1 MPTFKNQAELL
12 KEGDSLFAALS
23 ANSADLGHLN
33 GSREKLESLLE
44 QMREAL
50 TQQSALTASKQETSK
65 QLDQLFRN
73 GAKLITFLRK
83 GVAEHYGSE
92 NEKVVEFGLQPFRGR
107 RRSLTPVPPP
117 PPPAVE

>member
-12 KEGDSLFAALS
+12 KEGDSLFTALS
-23 ANSADLGHLN
+23 ANQADLNHLS
-33 GSREKLESLLE
+33 GSRDKLESLLL

-50 TQQSALTASKQETSK
+50 TEQSALTASKQEVSK
-65 QLDQLFRN
+65 QVEQLFRN

-83 GVAEHYGSE
+83 GVIEHYGSE
-92 NEKVVEFGLQPFRGR
+92 SEKMVEFGLKPFRGR
-107 RRSLTPVPPP
+107 RRPTAPET

>member
-12 KEGDSLFAALS
+12 KEGDSLFTALS
-23 ANSADLGHLN
+23 ANQADLNHLN
-33 GSREKLESLLE
+33 GSREKLEGMLE

-50 TQQSALTASKQETSK
+50 AQQSALTASKQEVSK
-65 QLDQLFRN
+65 QVEQLFRN

-107 RRSLTPVPPP
+107 RRLVAPVTP